1 MTLWTAGWSEA
12 SCGSWA
18 SYRSRPADY
27 SSWRRRSRPATSARA
42 QLEAALDSFKLAGAE
57 GFAERTGV
65 ELRATGAQARKR
77 VDGTRNDL
85 TPQERQIAR
94 LAGSGASNSQIAE
107 RLFLSTSTVDYH
119 LRKIYRKLDIQ
130 SRRQLENVVL
140 EG

>member
-1 MTLWTAGWSEA
+1 MTLWTADWIEA
-12 SCGSWA
+12 SFGSWA

-27 SSWRRRSRPATSARA
+27 SSWRRSRPATSVRA
-42 QLEAALDSFKLAGAE
+42 QLEAALEIFKLTGAE
-57 GFAERTGV
+57 GFAERTRV

-94 LAGSGASNSQIAE
+94 LAGSGANNAQIAE
-107 RLFLSTSTVDYH
+107 RLFISISTVDYH
-119 LRKIYRKLDIQ
+119 LRKVYRKLDIQ
-130 SRRQLENVVL
+130 SRRQLADVVL